1 MPISNFKKKVK
12 MQNTTLTNG
21 IEIGAPVHFNAPT
34 SGYGRSKVFSRMTR
48 TKGVTPDVGAALK
61 VEKTWQRRLRRL
73 GARRAKQL
81 LVK

>member
-1 MPISNFKKKVK
+1 
-12 MQNTTLTNG
+12 MQTETLNNG

-34 SGYGRSKVFSRMTR
+34 SGYGRSKFFSRMAR
-48 TKGVTPDVGAALK
+48 AKGLTPDVGAALRA
-61 VEKTWQRRLRRL
+61 EKSWQRRLRRL